1 MGLRS
6 TYAYWCPGGH
16 EFVAPHAA
24 DKTKCHEHGVDARRI
39 WRFAINAGQIRM
51 DTAHWD
57 PVVGEY
63 VTNDRQKRDILKAQ
77 VERESNEMNMECKVE
92 LVDPRDKEALA
103 ELHRQPVDQW
113 AAEREVTAKA
123 RRDADAKVGA

>member
-1 MGLRS
+1 MRS
-6 TYAYWCPGGH
+6 AYSYRCPTGH
-16 EFVAPHAA
+16 EIASDVAG
-24 DKTKCHEHGVDARRI
+24 DKLLCHTHGITAQRV
-39 WRFAINAGQIRM
+39 WRFAINASQIRM

-77 VERESNEMNMECKVE
+77 IERESNELKMDVKVE
-92 LVDPRDKEALA
+92 LVDPRDKEGLA
-103 ELHRQPVDQW
+103 ELHKQPVDQW

-123 RRDADAKVGA
+123 LRDADAKAPA